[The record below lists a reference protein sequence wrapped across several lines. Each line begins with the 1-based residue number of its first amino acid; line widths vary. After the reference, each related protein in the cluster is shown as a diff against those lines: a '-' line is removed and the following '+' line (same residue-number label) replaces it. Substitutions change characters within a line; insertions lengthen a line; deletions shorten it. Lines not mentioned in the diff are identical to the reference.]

1 MRRSKEPAPSSSTAW
16 ISTVLLFVAHRVGGG
31 LLMKWGDS
39 ARDDWETSRVG
50 VSSWGAAVLWFF
62 SFGVWGVVFALV
74 AVILNYAGVD
84 PSVWLAW
91 AMVGLLAL
99 ALGGGVSHGLAY
111 MLSVEEASW
120 VTDVLAVLSALGIAL
135 IAVALQ

>member
-1 MRRSKEPAPSSSTAW
+1 MRRAKDPAPSSSTAW
-16 ISTVLLFVAHRVGGG
+16 ISTVLLFAAHRVGG

-39 ARDDWETSRVG
+39 AHDDWETSRMG

-62 SFGVWGVVFALV
+62 SFGVWCVAFALV
-74 AVILNYAGVD
+74 AVILNWAGVD

>member
-16 ISTVLLFVAHRVGGG
+16 ISTVLLFAAHRVGG

-39 ARDDWETSRVG
+39 ARDDWETSRMG

-62 SFGVWGVVFALV
+62 SFGVWGVAFALV
-74 AVILNYAGVD
+74 AVILNWAGVD
-84 PSVWLAW
+84 PTVWLAW

>member
-1 MRRSKEPAPSSSTAW
+1 MRRSQEPAPSSSTAW
-16 ISTVLLFVAHRVGGG
+16 ISTVLLFAAHRAGG
-31 LLMKWGDS
+31 LVMNWRDS
-39 ARDDWETSRVG
+39 ARDDWETSRMKI
-50 VSSWGAAVLWFF
+50 SSWGAAVLWFF
-62 SFGVWGVVFALV
+62 SFGVWGVAFALV
-74 AVILNYAGVD
+74 AVILNWAGVD

-91 AMVGLLAL
+91 AVVGLLAL

-120 VTDVLAVLSALGIAL
+120 VADVLAVLSALGFAL